1 MQQTVLSSVAGTM
14 RFLPL
19 LLGAMRGVT
28 EIGYSATVSM
38 EVTISPA
45 FILDK
50 NSHQLFVGDAVTA
63 ILRFSVKVADAVTAT
78 LSPPDDVDITS
89 VNLHDT
95 APGVIRLIA
104 STTSASST
112 AILAQSF
119 SGLTIESITSVV
131 RSLVPEE
138 YASSANLISI
148 VSISKPLTVINY
160 LPPSPPSPPPQP
172 PSPSPLPPSPL
183 PPPGCGRATGVSVCP
198 TAPVVCGEA
207 GACPSE
213 AAGLKDRMELHEVR
227 LAHPSDRA
235 RA

>member
-1 MQQTVLSSVAGTM
+1 M

-50 NSHQLFVGDAVTA
+50 NSHQLFVGEDAVTA

-119 SGLTIESITSVV
+119 RGLTIESITSVV

-183 PPPGCGRATGVSVCP
+183 PPPGCGRATGVGVCP

-207 GACPSE
+207 GDCLSE
-213 AAGLKDRMELHEVR
+213 AAGLKEVHELHEVR
-227 LAHPSDRA
+227 LAHPSHRA
-235 RA
+235 PEC